1 MFVIGTHEVDD
12 VAHWA
17 ASPKRAEFFEPR
29 GMKIHAFVDPGG
41 ESNVTAVLI
50 ETPDMETLER
60 ALQEQAGA
68 ESQKHD
74 GVRTDT
80 IAMFVPV
87 GEVSS

>member
-17 ASPKRAEFFEPR
+17 NSPKRAEFFESR
-29 GMKIHAFVDPGG
+29 GMKVHAFVDPAGA
-41 ESNVTAVLI
+41 SNVTAVMI
-50 ETPDMETLER
+50 ETPDMETLQR
-60 ALQEQAGA
+60 AQEDVAGA

-74 GVRTDT
+74 GVRVDT

-87 GEVSS
+87 GEASN